1 MSDTQ
6 FKNRSSEWIGDMTV
20 WLRANAGDNSE
31 QMTRLRRNLRRA
43 REQELTQRQR
53 EMVALYY
60 DRGMTMPQIAER
72 LGVSRSTVSRT
83 LRRARDRLYRFLRYT
98 LWADAMNSPEMPGIF
113 CAIRRVFSSCV
124 FKKRPYNRT

>member
-1 MSDTQ
+1 
-6 FKNRSSEWIGDMTV
+6 MTV
-20 WLRANAGDNSE
+20 WLRANAEDNSE
-31 QMTRLRRNLRRA
+31 QMDRLRRNLRRA
-43 REQELTQRQR
+43 REQELTKRQR

-98 LWADAMNSPEMPGIF
+98 L
-113 CAIRRVFSSCV
+113 
-124 FKKRPYNRT
+124 

>member
-1 MSDTQ
+1 MRDTR
-6 FKNRSSEWIGDMTV
+6 FENRSSEWIGDMTV

-31 QMTRLRRNLRRA
+31 QMDRLRRNLRRA
-43 REQELTQRQR
+43 REQELTKRQR

-60 DRGMTMPQIAER
+60 DQGMTMPQIAER

-98 LWADAMNSPEMPGIF
+98 L
-113 CAIRRVFSSCV
+113 
-124 FKKRPYNRT
+124 

>member
-1 MSDTQ
+1 
-6 FKNRSSEWIGDMTV
+6 MTV

-98 LWADAMNSPEMPGIF
+98 L
-113 CAIRRVFSSCV
+113 
-124 FKKRPYNRT
+124 

>member
-1 MSDTQ
+1 MRNTHFDS
-6 FKNRSSEWIGDMTV
+6 RSSEWQGDMTV

-31 QMTRLRRNLRRA
+31 QMTRLRRNLRQVRD
-43 REQELTQRQR
+43 RELTTRQR

-60 DRGMTMPQIAER
+60 DQGMTMPQIAER

-98 LWADAMNSPEMPGIF
+98 L
-113 CAIRRVFSSCV
+113 
-124 FKKRPYNRT
+124 